1 MSILAGSGIGRTG
14 VLPSEPSGG
23 TGLWS
28 WPHARRS
35 DLAMHLPM
43 FLEELAAIQGQIRQV
58 ARFQAPLHR
67 VRRRSTAGL
76 RASVNDGGRR
86 AAWKYS
92 GRHRHLQRV
101 EITHLT
107 LPAQKGSVQ
116 SFEHVK
122 VIQDNGQP
130 DSCLPKGRN
139 RLSLR
144 SQSEDGTKIRRL
156 WPAARCRT
164 AFLQAHAAH
173 GSIPNS
179 QKCLRQHCPACSC
192 RSDYFRAARH

>member
-1 MSILAGSGIGRTG
+1 MVLAACKTQLSCDASSHVSGRTG
-14 VLPSEPSGG
+14 RH
-23 TGLWS
+23 TGPDKAS
-28 WPHARRS
+28 CS
-35 DLAMHLPM
+35 
-43 FLEELAAIQGQIRQV
+43 V
-58 ARFQAPLHR
+58 SSPLHR

-76 RASVNDGGRR
+76 RASVNDRGRR

-107 LPAQKGSVQ
+107 LPAQKASVQ

-164 AFLQAHAAH
+164 ALLQAHAAH